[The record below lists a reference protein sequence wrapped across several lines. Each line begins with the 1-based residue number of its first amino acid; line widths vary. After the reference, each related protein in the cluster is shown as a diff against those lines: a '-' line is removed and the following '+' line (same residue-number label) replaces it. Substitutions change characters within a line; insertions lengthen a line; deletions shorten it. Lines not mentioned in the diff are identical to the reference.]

1 MAEVEIPNL
10 EELEE
15 AKGKAFT
22 RRVALTTA
30 VFAVILAITSMG
42 GNNSMKG
49 MLLAQQQASDQWAY
63 YQAKSIRE
71 HLYDTQKTIL
81 VALLEDRAGSSD
93 ARKKRDELLRK
104 MEAESARYGLEKQ
117 EIERKAKE
125 LEQER
130 DRNENKDPYF
140 DYGEVLL
147 QIAIV
152 MSSIAILASSR
163 QMYRFSLVAATL
175 GTLMSLNGFFQ
186 FFRIPFF
193 H

>member
-1 MAEVEIPNL
+1 MAEVEVPNL

-30 VFAVILAITSMG
+30 VYAVILAIASMG

-49 MLLAQQQASDQWAY
+49 MLLAQQQASDLWAY
-63 YQAKSIRE
+63 YQAKATRE
-71 HLYDTQKTIL
+71 HLYDTQKAIL
-81 VALLEDRAGSSD
+81 AALLDGREAPPDL
-93 ARKKRDELLRK
+93 RKRREELLRK
-104 MEAESARYGLEKQ
+104 MEAESARYGMEKK
-117 EIERKAKE
+117 EIERKAKD
-125 LEQER
+125 LEKER
-130 DRNENKDPYF
+130 DKNENKDPYF

-152 MSSIAILASSR
+152 MSSIAILASSP
-163 QMYRFSLVAATL
+163 QMYGFSLVAAAL